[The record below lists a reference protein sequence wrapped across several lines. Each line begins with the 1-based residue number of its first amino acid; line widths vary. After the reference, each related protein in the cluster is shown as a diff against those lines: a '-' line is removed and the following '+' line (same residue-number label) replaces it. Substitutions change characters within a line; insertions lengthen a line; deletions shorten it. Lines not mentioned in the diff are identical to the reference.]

1 MAAEHGPPAQPGTM
15 DDGLNAVKEGWFTE
29 LSTMWPG
36 QGLSLEV
43 KEVLFRQRSK
53 FQVTLG
59 GHLSLHFRSACLVER
74 LVSEGCIAKDGGR
87 VRWPDCVLQSTA
99 RLPQSSQDYSYQ
111 PPEAASF
118 PCMLKVPPAV
128 C

>member
-1 MAAEHGPPAQPGTM
+1 MSADKGPPAQPGTM

-53 FQVTLG
+53 FQVPLKG
-59 GHLSLHFRSACLVER
+59 APPAYHVAFKDK
-74 LVSEGCIAKDGGR
+74 GCFAKDDIR
-87 VRWPDCVLQSTA
+87 VHLLA
-99 RLPQSSQDYSYQ
+99 RDSAISP
-111 PPEAASF
+111 
-118 PCMLKVPPAV
+118 
-128 C
+128 